1 MNRLRDLREE
11 RNLTQEKVAKAL
23 GIGQAGY
30 SKYECEKID
39 IPTDILLKL
48 SDYYNT
54 SIDYIL
60 CRTNNKNPYKK
71 SEKYDKIIVI
81 NGDASVEKVHNDIIS
96 YIEKKI
102 K

>member
-39 IPTDILLKL
+39 ITTDILLKL

-71 SEKYDKIIVI
+71 SEKYDKIMSRWLIY
-81 NGDASVEKVHNDIIS
+81 GKLSK
-96 YIEKKI
+96 
-102 K
+102 

>member
-39 IPTDILLKL
+39 ILNYQTTITL
-48 SDYYNT
+48 
-54 SIDYIL
+54 
-60 CRTNNKNPYKK
+60 
-71 SEKYDKIIVI
+71 V
-81 NGDASVEKVHNDIIS
+81 
-96 YIEKKI
+96 
-102 K
+102 